1 MGKHS
6 MEKCSYHPPHS
17 KRMMTDLSAEL
28 AQVVLDSRLQV
39 NLCVRVARQSADAD
53 YRAKGTKEGDDLQHK
68 ETR

>member
-6 MEKCSYHPPHS
+6 MEKCSYTLPHS

-28 AQVVLDSRLQV
+28 AQVGLDSRLQV

-53 YRAKGTKEGDDLQHK
+53 YRATGTKE
-68 ETR
+68 

>member
-17 KRMMTDLSAEL
+17 KRMMTDLSVEL
-28 AQVVLDSRLQV
+28 AQVGLDSRLQV

-53 YRAKGTKEGDDLQHK
+53 YRAKGTKE
-68 ETR
+68 